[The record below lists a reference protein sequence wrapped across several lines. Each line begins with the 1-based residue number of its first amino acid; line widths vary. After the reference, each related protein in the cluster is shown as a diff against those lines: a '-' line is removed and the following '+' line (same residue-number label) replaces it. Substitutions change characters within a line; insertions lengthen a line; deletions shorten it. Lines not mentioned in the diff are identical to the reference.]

1 MTKPIPE
8 CLMATLQNMIS
19 GKWKIY
25 ILWLLARRIWRFNE
39 LQRQLGDVTQAMLT
53 RQLRELEKDGLIM
66 REVFPEMPPRVEY
79 SLSPLGKSFSGLL
92 GVMYDWVALNIPSSS
107 VMERR

>member
-8 CLMATLQNMIS
+8 CPMATLQKMIS

-25 ILWLLARRIWRFNE
+25 ILWLLAQRIWRFNE

-53 RQLRELEKDGLIM
+53 RQLRELEKDGLIT
-66 REVFPEMPPRVEY
+66 REVFPEVPPRVEY
-79 SLSPLGKSFSGLL
+79 SLTPLGKSFSGLL
-92 GVMYDWVALNIPSSS
+92 GEMCQWATLNIPAS
-107 VMERR
+107 

>member
-1 MTKPIPE
+1 MTKTIPE
-8 CLMATLQNMIS
+8 CPMATLQNMIS

-25 ILWLLARRIWRFNE
+25 ILWLLAQRIWRFNE

-66 REVFPEMPPRVEY
+66 REVFPEVPPRVEY
-79 SLSPLGKSFSGLL
+79 SLSPLGKSFSELL
-92 GVMYDWVALNIPSSS
+92 GVMYDWVALNIPSPY
-107 VMERR
+107 VRKKQ